1 MPLNGKAGR
10 TSSSVRERS
19 PSQKNAAD
27 PPSTRF
33 RENGLF
39 LGLIFVTGFS
49 SLLLASSVHGWILPV
64 YAQTF
69 VTKNRA
75 TTQIIV
81 QVLSSIFGFLQ
92 FAPIC
97 SLINRATRLHIAK
110 KEASLDDL
118 RFWSLLVSRGLGW
131 DLPLKR
137 LLALLLFLLFA
148 INPAAVWVGALT
160 PVDKNTFRTAMV
172 MIPSYENVSLIHEY
186 PSEFNNQADEMEVRT
201 TKGLFTYDVGMRFQG
216 ALLSSGSDAS
226 TVDGS
231 PRQHKK
237 LDNTGM
243 TYDGRSY
250 GVGAAVGLDDDD
262 ILNDNLIV
270 GYQYQEPGYSTEV
283 SCIYNTTSAFQVF
296 EIGPGYPFLWQA
308 SGTLPNSDAPE
319 LSDYVGHDGSA
330 IVAIGVAA
338 GAINGS
344 QYLAIAA
351 GSSYSFLNSTQ
362 CVFTFVPTLFNV
374 SVAKQTSTIT
384 VTPGISAPNI
394 DETNMLAHTSVRQFE
409 LIANDQTNLY
419 QSLVGTSI
427 FSSIANYKISQT
439 NRTLTDDEAYLN
451 GLTNSM
457 TAMVDDM
464 LGLYASAQIMV
475 GGYNSSTT
483 AEITVLSMRVGQ
495 PVYIFAEIIV
505 NCIILL
511 IVLEEAIRT
520 QGWKGLGVW
529 DYMDIRNVVTSSSRG
544 GRGVAEEIDEE
555 EGEGTGMKGWRD
567 SVWKILGGD
576 DALSKTKVRF
586 ERETGALVLVKKE
599 EKESDKAWSG
609 ESRIEL
615 LKKGSN
621 ASGATGEFGAWL

>member
-1 MPLNGKAGR
+1 
-10 TSSSVRERS
+10 
-19 PSQKNAAD
+19 
-27 PPSTRF
+27 
-33 RENGLF
+33 
-39 LGLIFVTGFS
+39 
-49 SLLLASSVHGWILPV
+49 
-64 YAQTF
+64 
-69 VTKNRA
+69 
-75 TTQIIV
+75 
-81 QVLSSIFGFLQ
+81 
-92 FAPIC
+92 
-97 SLINRATRLHIAK
+97 
-110 KEASLDDL
+110 
-118 RFWSLLVSRGLGW
+118 
-131 DLPLKR
+131 
-137 LLALLLFLLFA
+137 
-148 INPAAVWVGALT
+148 
-160 PVDKNTFRTAMV
+160 MV

-555 EGEGTGMKGWRD
+555 EGEGTG
-567 SVWKILGGD
+567 
-576 DALSKTKVRF
+576 
-586 ERETGALVLVKKE
+586 ALVLVKKE